1 MQESPRSAILAATP
15 VKQEP
20 SFTVPSSP
28 SFRRIGNEPA
38 WRPSRQHTTA
48 ALPPAIRPWL
58 LDDGS
63 LTVRLTGL
71 GKGQFRVQR
80 LYQGWQVPLRSESS
94 LLSAPPRQLA
104 LIREVTLSLGG
115 RPVVFAR
122 SVFPVTSLTGELTHL
137 RRLEG
142 KSLGAIL
149 FRHPGMRRSPF
160 ELARVRGDS
169 DYLPAELHQQ
179 APAWCRRSRF
189 NLEGGSVMVSEVFLD
204 DFVPWR
210 ALLPVHR
217 TQRGKVS
224 AAIMRTKQ

>member
-71 GKGQFRVQR
+71 GRGQFRVQR

-104 LIREVTLSLGG
+104 LIREVALSLGG

-160 ELARVRGDS
+160 ELACMAGDC

-179 APAWCRRSRF
+179 VPAWGRRSRF
-189 NLEGGSVMVSEVFLD
+189 VIGARALMVSEVFLQG
-204 DFVPWR
+204 FTPWDS
-210 ALLPVHR
+210 ALAVHR
-217 TQRGKVS
+217 SQRGKVD
-224 AAIMRTKQ
+224 AAISGPTQ